1 VLVDLH
7 RHFGNERKLIDAA
20 TLQRVLD
27 IDKIV
32 IERGDMVLLHTGF
45 STLIMGMNRQPDI
58 ELLNRSC
65 AALDG
70 RDPGLL
76 DWVTASGVV
85 ALAADNYAVEHYPA
99 REQDGERPALPLHQ
113 HCLFKLGVPLGELWW
128 LNDLALHLRAQGR
141 SRCLL
146 TAPPLRLPG
155 AVGSPVTPVATV

>member
-1 VLVDLH
+1 
-7 RHFGNERKLIDAA
+7 
-20 TLQRVLD
+20 
-27 IDKIV
+27 
-32 IERGDMVLLHTGF
+32 MVLLHTGF

-58 ELLNRSC
+58 DLLNRSC
-65 AALDG
+65 PALDG
-70 RDPGLL
+70 RDNALL
-76 DWVTASGVV
+76 NWITASGVV
-85 ALAADNYAVEHYPA
+85 ALCADNYAVEHYPA
-99 REQDGERPALPLHQ
+99 REQDGQRPALPLHQ